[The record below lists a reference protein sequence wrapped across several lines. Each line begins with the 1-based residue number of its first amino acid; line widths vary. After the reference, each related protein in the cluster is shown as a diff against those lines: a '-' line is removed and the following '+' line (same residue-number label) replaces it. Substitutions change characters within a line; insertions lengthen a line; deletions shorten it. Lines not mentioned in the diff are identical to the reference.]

1 MMKKFMFATG
11 VGAYGK
17 VWRAD
22 LGTYLPNGQCL
33 EVAVKSI
40 KDSASRVDISNFLL
54 ESDSLKAVN
63 ANGGH
68 SNVLKLIGC
77 ALQELPPLII
87 TEYAVHGNLQSY
99 LESTMRLESRV
110 DVGVLL
116 RFAKEAACGMAFLA
130 DLQIVHR
137 GTICL
142 RLWLSRC
149 AHICLQI
156 WQRATV
162 W

>member
-1 MMKKFMFATG
+1 
-11 VGAYGK
+11 VWHAYL
-17 VWRAD
+17 D
-22 LGTYLPNGQCL
+22 TFLPYGQRL

-68 SNVLKLIGC
+68 VNVLKLIGC

-87 TEYAVHGNLQSY
+87 TEYAVHGNLKGY
-99 LESTMRLESRV
+99 LQNTMRLESRV
-110 DVGVLL
+110 DIGVLL

-137 GTICL
+137 GNICL
-142 RLWLSRC
+142 CLW
-149 AHICLQI
+149 
-156 WQRATV
+156 
-162 W
+162 